1 MTQGCIGSGAALRHN
16 DRVSLSRSPLL
27 SRGRTRRLAPSAT
40 GMTVVLAVSLAA
52 CGGDE
57 ESNADPEG
65 ASPTNT
71 VSAVTLAHEW
81 PLTGKE
87 LDGDL
92 PDHPVYVVKIDNT
105 QSSAP
110 QVGLDSA
117 DMVVEELVEG
127 GLTREDATRFYRD
140 ASRSAPHN
148 LFVELS
154 KVAAEPGK
162 DWDAPQNPYL
172 PFGDEDDFEGDI
184 SVASI
189 TAMFSGGHTTR
200 WEYAG
205 GEWQRAD
212 SLAERGKD
220 FEPANILL
228 LRVKTRDAGYLD
240 PAGNPVPETV
250 LSDTGGAALVH
261 GDKAVRCVWSKRF
274 LGSSLE
280 LRTENGD
287 PVTVPAGHTWIE
299 LVPVDGGRVTLGR

>member
-1 MTQGCIGSGAALRHN
+1 MTQGCIGFGAALPHN

-71 VSAVTLAHEW
+71 VSAVTLAREW

-117 DMVVEELVEG
+117 DMVVEG

-154 KVAAEPGK
+154 KVAAEPEK

-250 LSDTGGAALVH
+250 FSGTGGAALVH

>member
-71 VSAVTLAHEW
+71 VSAVTLAREW

-117 DMVVEELVEG
+117 DMVVEG

-154 KVAAEPGK
+154 KVAAEPEK

-250 LSDTGGAALVH
+250 FSGTGGAALVH

>member
-71 VSAVTLAHEW
+71 VSAVTLAREW

-172 PFGDEDDFEGDI
+172 PFGDADDFEGDI

-250 LSDTGGAALVH
+250 FSGTGGAALVH

-299 LVPVDGGRVTLGR
+299 LVPVDGGRLTLGR

>member
-1 MTQGCIGSGAALRHN
+1 MTQGCTGSGAALRHN

-71 VSAVTLAHEW
+71 VSAVTLAREW

-117 DMVVEELVEG
+117 DMVVEG

-154 KVAAEPGK
+154 KVAAEPEK

-250 LSDTGGAALVH
+250 FSGTGGAALVH

>member
-1 MTQGCIGSGAALRHN
+1 MTQGCTGSGAALRHN

-250 LSDTGGAALVH
+250 LSGTGGAALVH

>member
-1 MTQGCIGSGAALRHN
+1 MTQGCTGSGAALRHN

-71 VSAVTLAHEW
+71 VSAVTLAREW

-250 LSDTGGAALVH
+250 FSGTGGAALVH

>member
-71 VSAVTLAHEW
+71 VSAVTLAREW

-154 KVAAEPGK
+154 KVAAEPEK

-250 LSDTGGAALVH
+250 FSGTGGAALVH

>member
-1 MTQGCIGSGAALRHN
+1 
-16 DRVSLSRSPLL
+16 
-27 SRGRTRRLAPSAT
+27 
-40 GMTVVLAVSLAA
+40 
-52 CGGDE
+52 
-57 ESNADPEG
+57 
-65 ASPTNT
+65 
-71 VSAVTLAHEW
+71 
-81 PLTGKE
+81 
-87 LDGDL
+87 
-92 PDHPVYVVKIDNT
+92 
-105 QSSAP
+105 
-110 QVGLDSA
+110 
-117 DMVVEELVEG
+117 
-127 GLTREDATRFYRD
+127 
-140 ASRSAPHN
+140 
-148 LFVELS
+148 
-154 KVAAEPGK
+154 
-162 DWDAPQNPYL
+162 
-172 PFGDEDDFEGDI
+172 
-184 SVASI
+184 
-189 TAMFSGGHTTR
+189 MFSGGHTTR

-250 LSDTGGAALVH
+250 FSGTGGAALVH

>member
-1 MTQGCIGSGAALRHN
+1 MTQGCTGSGAALRHN

-250 LSDTGGAALVH
+250 FSGTGGAALVH